1 MKNDGNVP
9 YQNVKVVDEL
19 VKFEDTIAELAV
31 GEAKSYSLTYVV
43 TEADILKGS
52 ILNSVTAKGDPIP
65 DPDDPE
71 NPKVPEGGDEV
82 EDDPEPIDTPLNVTK
97 TSDKEGQKVGLG
109 ETITYTITVK
119 NDGNVPFTNVVVTDE
134 LTGDEWTIA
143 ELKVGEVKEFTAA
156 YTVTSDD
163 ILAGKV
169 INSVTGKGDPIPDP
183 DDPENP
189 KIPEGKDEVE
199 DDPEP
204 IDTTLTV
211 TKTSDKEG
219 QKVGLGETINYTIT
233 VKNDGNVPFTNVVVT
248 DELTGDEWTIAE
260 LKVGEEKEFTA
271 AYTVTSDDILA
282 GKVINSVTGKGDPIP
297 DPDDPENPKIPEG
310 GDEVEDDPDPVD
322 TTLTVTKT
330 SDKEGQKVGLGETI
344 NYTITVKNDGNVPFT
359 NVVVTD
365 ELTGDEWTIA
375 ELKVGE
381 VKEFTAAYTVTS
393 DDILAGKVINS
404 VTGKGDPI
412 PDPDDPENPKI
423 PEGGDEV
430 EDDPEPIDTTL
441 LVVKTSDVAETAKV
455 GDTIT
460 YTIRVT
466 NLGNVDFT
474 NVRVDDDLTGMHRT
488 IAVLAV
494 GESRTFTTTYVV
506 TEEDA
511 EAGSILN
518 VAVAQAAPIPD
529 PDNPNNP
536 KVPADTD
543 TEEVEVEPIV
553 KYRVTVRYWYEY
565 VDGEKAAKTFKQQY
579 ATGDAFYVTSPIIP
593 GYTVDI
599 EAVTGVMET
608 EDLIFDVI
616 YTPVEYTLTIE
627 YIFADGTPAAPAYTD
642 ELSVGDKYDVDSPE
656 IAGYRATDKKVKG
669 KMPARD
675 MKVTVIYVKLG
686 NGWTV
691 IDDYDTPLGIGNVNL
706 NAGECFE

>member
-1 MKNDGNVP
+1 
-9 YQNVKVVDEL
+9 
-19 VKFEDTIAELAV
+19 
-31 GEAKSYSLTYVV
+31 
-43 TEADILKGS
+43 
-52 ILNSVTAKGDPIP
+52 
-65 DPDDPE
+65 
-71 NPKVPEGGDEV
+71 
-82 EDDPEPIDTPLNVTK
+82 
-97 TSDKEGQKVGLG
+97 
-109 ETITYTITVK
+109 
-119 NDGNVPFTNVVVTDE
+119 
-134 LTGDEWTIA
+134 
-143 ELKVGEVKEFTAA
+143 
-156 YTVTSDD
+156 VTSDD

-199 DDPEP
+199 DDPDP

-211 TKTSDKEG
+211 TKTSDKDG